1 MRRPL
6 RENLEVTELNGEKW
20 ICCSQCEFQYCSA
33 GEDWRK
39 ACKVQL
45 VPPSKAGRLMTLL
58 DDQYSMRQFC
68 CPSCGALVD
77 TDFVEEKKH
86 EVGSQDRAA
95 AACPHRPDPVRVKL
109 DCKTTAIAVLDLSAR
124 CEDPKEVCYAL
135 MAPLG
140 DFLSKARQAAVPI
153 IFTISAAA
161 KGGPLGEAAAP
172 LGRLGD
178 EPVFYPDA
186 FDKFMNGEL
195 KAELDRLN
203 CRSLVILGSATNFA
217 VLYTATTA
225 ARIHRYEVVIPLDG
239 VNAKGQYEHEYAIHQ
254 LSILP
259 ASANKQFRFTM
270 LNMIEFD

>member
-6 RENLEVTELNGEKW
+6 RENLEVRELNGEKR
-20 ICCSQCEFQYCSA
+20 ICCSQCEFQYCSI

-39 ACKVQL
+39 SCKVQL
-45 VPPSKAGRLMTLL
+45 LPPSKAGRLMTLL
-58 DDQYSMRQFC
+58 DGQYSMRQFC

-77 TDFVEEKKH
+77 TDFVEEKKN
-86 EVGSQDRAA
+86 EVGTRERAEA
-95 AACPHRPDPVRVKL
+95 WPYRPEPVGVKL
-109 DCKTTAIAVLDLSAR
+109 ESKTTAIVVLDLSAR
-124 CEDPKEVCYAL
+124 CEDPQEVCSAL
-135 MAPLG
+135 MAPLSE
-140 DFLSKARQAAVPI
+140 FLSKARQADVPI

-161 KGGPLGEAAAP
+161 KGGPLGEAAVP
-172 LGRLGD
+172 LGRLRT

-186 FDKFMNGEL
+186 FDKFMGGEL
-195 KAELDRLN
+195 KAELDRSN
-203 CRSLVILGSATNFA
+203 CRSLVIVGSATNFA

-270 LNMIEFD
+270 LNMVEFN